1 LSRLRIQQRVRIYL
15 GCEGQSEQ
23 SYAARLGQIADSAGL
38 HLFIDNDVLQ
48 PGGGDPLALVEL
60 AIRRIAEKERKRG
73 AFSLRAILLDRDKWG
88 QTQDR
93 DRQIAPLL
101 AANGLSV
108 IWQNPCH
115 EGFLLR
121 HFEGYETA
129 RPATSE
135 LAMQDLRRVWPE
147 YYKAMPASQLA
158 ARIDKAAVRRA
169 SPAEQQFTSF
179 LDQIGMTQ
187 KW

>member
-1 LSRLRIQQRVRIYL
+1 MRRLRIQQRTRIYV

-23 SYAARLGQIADSAGL
+23 SYCARLGQIADSGGL
-38 HLFIDNDVLQ
+38 FLYIDNDLLQ
-48 PGGGDPLALVEL
+48 PGGSDPLALVEL

-73 AFSLRAILLDRDKWG
+73 AFSFRAVLLDQDKCG
-88 QTQDR
+88 QTPDR

-101 AANGLSV
+101 AENGLFA

-121 HFEGYETA
+121 HFAGYETA

-135 LAMQDLRRVWPE
+135 LAMQELRRVWPE
-147 YYKAMPASQLA
+147 YYKGMPASQLA
-158 ARIDKAAVRRA
+158 VRIDTAAVRRA
-169 SPAEQQFTSF
+169 SAVERQFASF
-179 LDQIGMTQ
+179 LDQIGMRLP
-187 KW
+187 